1 VDKDATMDPPPTSP
15 AFLIMSLG
23 RRLREDVERALAPHG
38 ISLRHLSVLGHLA
51 REPGLSYSEL
61 ARRAGITAQSM
72 QATLRHLEDL
82 GAVERRTA
90 PGRGRS
96 AKLHITD
103 RGAALQADGQRVI
116 TAADQRLLA
125 DLPADQRN
133 TLGRLLL
140 HVFRAAASP
149 PGGDIVPD
157 TRPARANGSAARRG
171 RASRPGREGR

>member
-1 VDKDATMDPPPTSP
+1 MPTDPPPVSP

-23 RRLREDVERALAPHG
+23 RRLREDVEHTLAQHR
-38 ISLRHLSVLGHLA
+38 ISLRHLSALGHLA

-96 AKLHITD
+96 AELHVTD
-103 RGAALQADGQRVI
+103 RGAALRASGQQVI
-116 TAADQRLLA
+116 TAADETLLA
-125 DLPADQRN
+125 GLPADERVV
-133 TLGRLLL
+133 LGRLLL
-140 HVFRAAASP
+140 QVFGAQ
-149 PGGDIVPD
+149 
-157 TRPARANGSAARRG
+157 PAGPRRG
-171 RASRPGREGR
+171 E